1 MAYLQS
7 ITMLVIC
14 AGSATHHALP
24 PRRAW
29 SIEELPARSDYD
41 LRCEK
46 TAPAAPSMHAIRR
59 PNTM

>member
-24 PRRAW
+24 PFSAALVRTTKKKPRQQPTGFDLSRLQKADFV
-29 SIEELPARSDYD
+29 PALGY
-41 LRCEK
+41 
-46 TAPAAPSMHAIRR
+46 
-59 PNTM
+59 